1 MPLTSLFKR
10 KKDEE
15 LPYRRDPSVD
25 FAGDYAGDQLDPSM
39 QLHWAGNPEL
49 ADKPFVPREASIA
62 ANGNEQAPPPLHPKR
77 QTTSGAL
84 QTIRERQ
91 MRESA

>member
-1 MPLTSLFKR
+1 MPLSSLFKR
-10 KKDEE
+10 NKEEE

-25 FAGDYAGDQLDPSM
+25 VAGEYIGDQLDPSM
-39 QLHWAGNPEL
+39 QLHWAGNPDL
-49 ADKPFVPREASIA
+49 SDKPLLQRESPVS
-62 ANGNEQAPPPLHPKR
+62 ANGREPGRAPQPKR

-91 MRESA
+91 IRESA